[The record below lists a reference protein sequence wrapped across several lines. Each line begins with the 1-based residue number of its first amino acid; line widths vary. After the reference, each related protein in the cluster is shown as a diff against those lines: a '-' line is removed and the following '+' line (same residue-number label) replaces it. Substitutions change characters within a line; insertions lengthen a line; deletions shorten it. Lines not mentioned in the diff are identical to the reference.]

1 MAVVDPRIL
10 AATANLSLS
19 TSPYATNVQPLDISP
34 VVALERLEQGN
45 KQLELQERN
54 QELTRERLQ
63 LAMAQEER
71 RLKDAEL
78 NRQQRERAKALT
90 YVEKITELPIPTKY
104 HEEILKKYKK
114 YGIDDLFDPNNV
126 DITATD
132 AAKKLFDF
140 STDADVRRWIREGE
154 EFEAQK
160 KQMQRSNYAP
170 NFGAWLEE
178 AEAWW
183 NADPDED
190 VPFPTIADKE
200 YVDWRRQYESGLRLL
215 KTGQKTSEAL
225 GTYTTNFFNNPIVQ
239 NQIELERKSLGGS
252 GLTSDEYKQIY
263 LDNLEGYDAR
273 NQSSSNPE
281 EEVDFSPLIGSNFLS
296 DDEMDKAK
304 DFETSDRTDIVLN
317 AATRAKRLSNDRNAS
332 ADQRVRAE
340 VAYDT
345 FAGELV
351 SSASTL
357 VDNDDLYISGYGFN
371 NEKINPLGRD
381 PFNSPKDAKDK
392 DAKMAGFIRKFRQNG
407 LHPGNVF
414 EDYNIKYEK
423 IGDKKKLVIEG
434 DLDMNDDDV
443 YKSLGGDFATD
454 RKGPLGN
461 VSVRVVLG
469 DGNLLIRA
477 EERSAGSD
485 DSATAPTSKTEELNT
500 YTEEEAKN
508 VTIPPVEERD
518 GKDGAWFT
526 NNPFNIKGSL
536 KGGNP
541 TTKDLDYAG
550 DQMAHRV
557 FTNMTEGFNAGIKDI
572 EGKLSKLGRGDIRY
586 GTLQEMYADFKT
598 GDISSDV
605 TNEVNNIITAFD
617 DFGLTDILT
626 NKLSKDLSS
635 VPLDKLRDLAGPKA
649 VAMAILKQENRQIYD
664 AIMDGSLELGPD
676 SDIQYAN
683 PNNLANLPENVN
695 LTNPHSGNVPK
706 LHPQAAKA
714 LEQAY
719 ADISDTFTKGVTL
732 ASAYRTPARSLEL
745 ELEKEGDGP
754 VAKPFESKH
763 NSGLA
768 IDLSV
773 STMGEKMSKALG
785 EALVEQGWKNTYGN
799 HYEFI
804 PTEGKAAPA
813 GTKPI
818 TSFDHFLPT
827 E

>member
-19 TSPYATNVQPLDISP
+19 ASPYATNVQPLDISP

-54 QELTRERLQ
+54 QELTREQMQ
-63 LAMAQEER
+63 LRMAQEER
-71 RLKDAEL
+71 MLKDAEL

-90 YVEKITELPIPTKY
+90 YVEKITNLPIPSKY
-104 HEEILKKYKK
+104 HEQVQKKYKK
-114 YGIDDLFDPNNV
+114 YGIDDLFDPNNI

-140 STDADVRRWIREGE
+140 STDPDIRKWIREGE

-170 NFGAWLEE
+170 NFGAWMEE

-225 GTYTTNFFNNPIVQ
+225 SAYTSNFFDNPIVQ
-239 NQIELERKSLGGS
+239 NQIELERRSLGGE
-252 GLTSDEYKQIY
+252 GLTPQEYKQIY
-263 LDNLEGYDAR
+263 LENLEGYDATTP
-273 NQSSSNPE
+273 SSKKPE

-296 DDEMDKAK
+296 EDEMDKAK
-304 DFETSDRTDIVLN
+304 DFETSDRTDIVIN
-317 AATRAKRLSNDRNAS
+317 AATRVKRSSNNKNIP

-357 VDNDDLYISGYGFN
+357 VDNSDLYISGYSFN
-371 NEKINPLGRD
+371 NEKINPLSRD
-381 PFNSPKDAKDK
+381 PFNSPEKSKDK
-392 DAKMAGFIRKFRQNG
+392 DVKMAGFIRKFRQDG
-407 LHPGNVF
+407 LQPGKVF

-434 DLDMNDDDV
+434 DLDMSKKAVSD
-443 YKSLGGDFATD
+443 SLGENFATD
-454 RKGPLGN
+454 KNGPLGN
-461 VSVRVVLG
+461 VNVRIVLG

-477 EERSAGSD
+477 EGQSVESD
-485 DSATAPTSKTEELNT
+485 DSATATTETGELNT
-500 YTEEEAKN
+500 YTEEEARN

-518 GKDGAWFT
+518 GKAGAWFT
-526 NNPFNIKGSL
+526 NNPFNIKGPING
-536 KGGNP
+536 KNP
-541 TTKDLDYAG
+541 TTKDLDYLDG
-550 DQMAHRV
+550 EEVAHRV
-557 FTNMTEGFNAGIKDI
+557 FTDMNEGLNAGIKDI
-572 EGKLSKLGRGDIRY
+572 ETKLNKVAKGETDY
-586 GTLQEMYADFKT
+586 HTLHDMYAYFKT
-598 GDISSDV
+598 GNSGSSVEAEANNIVDAFKDLGLMDMIMDKFGADISESTPQSVIHSHTPID
-605 TNEVNNIITAFD
+605 ELA
-617 DFGLTDILT
+617 DFI
-626 NKLSKDLSS
+626 
-635 VPLDKLRDLAGPKA
+635 GPKA
-649 VAMAILKQENRQIYD
+649 LAMAILKQENVQIYN
-664 AIMDGSLELGPD
+664 AILDGSLQLSPD
-676 SDIQYAN
+676 SGIQYAH
-683 PNNLANLPENVN
+683 PDNLADLPKNVK
-695 LTNPHSGNVPK
+695 LTNPHSGNRPK

-714 LEQAY
+714 LEKAY
-719 ADISDTFTKGVTL
+719 DKINKTFTESVTL

-745 ELEKEGDGP
+745 ELEKEDDGP

-773 STMGEKMSKALG
+773 STMGEEMSKALG
-785 EALVEQGWKNTYGN
+785 KALIDQGWKNTYGN

-804 PTEGKAAPA
+804 PTDDPFAEFGFK
-813 GTKPI
+813 
-818 TSFDHFLPT
+818 F
-827 E
+827 